1 MVEVRC
7 TAYSYGVNINTSKN
21 KNNSTERKIM
31 STNSNS
37 KCKLL
42 LCLALPLTVAAGH
55 ASDSNR
61 SLDTTT
67 FIDFPAPLVAT
78 ASARQSADSVI
89 NREIFRMALADQD
102 INYNLYATVKDGL
115 VTLDVTSSD
124 GTERQRV
131 VNEIWELR
139 GVNQVKNELGVNTPS
154 TKTVKLAEVL

>member
-1 MVEVRC
+1 M
-7 TAYSYGVNINTSKN
+7 AKLLHADYSYGVINENNLN
-21 KNNSTERKIM
+21 KQNKTKIM
-31 STNSNS
+31 KTNTNS
-37 KCKLL
+37 KCAIL
-42 LCLALPLTVAAGH
+42 LCLALPLTVAAGY

-78 ASARQSADSVI
+78 ATARQTADSVI
-89 NREIFRMALADQD
+89 NREIFSMVLADKD
-102 INYNLYATVKDGL
+102 INFNLSATVKDGL

-139 GVNQVKNELGVNTPS
+139 GVDQVKNELGVNMPS
-154 TKTVKLAEVL
+154 TVAEMPVAVR